1 LRLGRRAALIENR
14 NKEEIMRRLAFAL
27 MIAVFACPTARA
39 AETFKI
45 DKDHTNIVFL
55 VDHLGYSKMVGRFT
69 DFEGQFTFDE
79 SSLEANKV
87 TVTIKAESVDTNH
100 KARDDHLRS
109 VDFFNAKEFP
119 TMTFVSTRVER
130 TGEKTGKLHG
140 NVTLLGVTK
149 QVVLDVTFNKRAE
162 HPLPRYNKVM
172 TAGFSARGSI
182 KRSDFGMKFAL
193 GGVGDE
199 IQLIIEVEGAK
210 V

>member
-1 LRLGRRAALIENR
+1 MHRLV
-14 NKEEIMRRLAFAL
+14 LAVVL
-27 MIAVFACPTARA
+27 AVFALAPARA

-45 DKDHTNIVFL
+45 DKDHSNIVFL

-69 DFEGQFTFDE
+69 EFEGQFTFDE
-79 SSLEANKV
+79 ANLAANKV

-119 TMTFVSTRVER
+119 TLSFVSTRVEK

-149 QVVLDVTFNKRAE
+149 PVVLDVTFNKRAE
-162 HPLPRYNKVM
+162 HPLPRYNKLM
-172 TAGFSARGSI
+172 TAGFSARGSL